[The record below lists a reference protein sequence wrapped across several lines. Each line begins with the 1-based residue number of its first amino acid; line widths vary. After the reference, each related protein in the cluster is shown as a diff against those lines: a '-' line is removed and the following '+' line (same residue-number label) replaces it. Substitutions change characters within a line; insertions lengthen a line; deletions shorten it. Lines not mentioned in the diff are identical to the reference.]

1 MNVPE
6 PSVVQTPLV
15 LPPEIVPFKDA
26 EIAPGQ
32 IPKLLPAF
40 TIGPGSMV
48 TATSKLSAAH
58 PTEAAIT
65 FVIVYVP
72 AVLDCKLISP
82 VNESTKVNPV
92 GVEMNTPL
100 TAPAL
105 KLGKGLMLF

>member
-1 MNVPE
+1 MPANESAGESKYVPFNVVESGLNVPE

-65 FVIVYVP
+65 FVSCMCLP
-72 AVLDCKLISP
+72 CLIAS
-82 VNESTKVNPV
+82 
-92 GVEMNTPL
+92 
-100 TAPAL
+100 
-105 KLGKGLMLF
+105 